1 MRVLIYV
8 EPALFR
14 ADPLTYGSHIRCWV
28 EPLLLCFRHARIEVA
43 LATSTA
49 LLNLISPGQAPRL
62 CRFAIP
68 SWSILAGCGYRRE
81 LYSQAL
87 FDGAAAEQAV
97 AGQGLLAPLAAELQT
112 VNAAFQP
119 DVVLATGQ
127 NSLLPLVFHQARC
140 LWMEQPLFPRVKR
153 RDRVYLDPCGHQL
166 GSVLER
172 GAELILHQ
180 AEVNPALWPD
190 AMTLWKQMQ
199 APRLRQQWRA
209 RRVRHAVR
217 ELATERQVVLL
228 VLQPPDSISWEGCM
242 GGAIAQEALLAQW
255 AAELP
260 PGWVGIPLYKSYARL
275 PAALEAS
282 LGEAF
287 PQLAF
292 LPPELNG
299 NVGEWALP
307 AADAVVAVSS
317 SLAGQALLWGKQA
330 VVVGRTPLRH
340 LASTS
345 LEALAHPGPTL
356 SVQQR
361 LNLLAFLSHR
371 YTFTLAEI
379 RDPTGPF
386 REHFRA
392 LVEAADP
399 LAWLLDLSG
408 WTPKQLARLV

>member
-1 MRVLIYV
+1 VRVLIYI
-8 EPALFR
+8 EPAVFR
-14 ADPLTYGSHIRCWV
+14 ASPLAYGPHIRGWV
-28 EPLLLCFRHARIEVA
+28 SPLLSCFRDAGFEVS
-43 LATSTA
+43 LATSAA
-49 LLNLISPGQAPRL
+49 LLNLIPPEEASDL
-62 CRFAIP
+62 CNFPIS
-68 SWSILAGCGYRRE
+68 SWSILAACGYRRE

-87 FDGAAAEQAV
+87 FDDIAAEQAV
-97 AGQGLLAPLAAELQT
+97 AGQGLLAPLAAELQA

-127 NSLLPLVFHQARC
+127 NSLLPLVFQQARC
-140 LWMEQPLFPRVKR
+140 LWMEQAPFPRLKR
-153 RDRVYLDPCGHQL
+153 RDRLYLDPCGHQL

-180 AEVNPALWPD
+180 AEVNPAFWPD
-190 AMTLWKQMQ
+190 AQALWQRMQ
-199 APRLRQQWRA
+199 APRLRQRWRA
-209 RRVRHAVR
+209 RRVRRAVC
-217 ELATERQVVLL
+217 ELARERRVVLL
-228 VLQPPDSISWEGCM
+228 VLQPADWISWEGCL
-242 GGAIAQEALLAQW
+242 GGAIGPEALLAQW

-260 PGWVGIPLYKSYARL
+260 PGWVGIPLYKPHARL

-317 SLAGQALLWGKQA
+317 SLAGQALLSGKQA

-340 LASTS
+340 LAATR
-345 LEALAHPGPTL
+345 LQALAHPGPTL
-356 SVQQR
+356 STQQR

-371 YTFTLAEI
+371 YTFTRAEI
-379 RDPTGPF
+379 HDPTAPF
-386 REHFRA
+386 PEHFRA

-408 WTPKQLARLV
+408 WSPKRLARLV